1 MSNKKNQR
9 GGVRKGA
16 GRKKGSGL
24 YAESTKVVR
33 IPISRISEVKS
44 FLLGTKKKLIRMS
57 LILYSHLF
65 ASLFL

>member
-9 GGVRKGA
+9 GGARKGA
-16 GRKKGSGL
+16 GRKKDSGL

-33 IPISRISEVKS
+33 IPISRIGDVKS
-44 FLLGTKKKLIRMS
+44 FLLSTKKLIRMS

-65 ASLFL
+65 KSLSL